1 MYNIRIALNQRVP
14 GESRNAIAAAFGSS
28 ADTKHVFVVDSDID
42 VFNDNQM
49 EWALATRFQGDRDL
63 VTSGGYRAVP
73 LDPSLQGNRAGAKAG
88 FDLTRPFGQA
98 GAQEWQVPD
107 PPVFAASKSMTV
119 EEALQD
125 GPKFF
130 RQLMEATGS
139 DDGREIVRALE
150 TFYAAGRLERVP
162 DGRYALK

>member
-1 MYNIRIALNQRVP
+1 
-14 GESRNAIAAAFGSS
+14 
-28 ADTKHVFVVDSDID
+28 
-42 VFNDNQM
+42 
-49 EWALATRFQGDRDL
+49 
-63 VTSGGYRAVP
+63 
-73 LDPSLQGNRAGAKAG
+73 
-88 FDLTRPFGQA
+88 
-98 GAQEWQVPD
+98 
-107 PPVFAASKSMTV
+107 MTV